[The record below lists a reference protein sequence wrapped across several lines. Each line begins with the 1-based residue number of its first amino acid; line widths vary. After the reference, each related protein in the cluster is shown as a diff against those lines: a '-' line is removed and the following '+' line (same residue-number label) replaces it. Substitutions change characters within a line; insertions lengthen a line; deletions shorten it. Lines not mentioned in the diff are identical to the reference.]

1 VISLFWFFLGLL
13 VWLMLAFFV
22 SAFSGVHD
30 MDLSTITISFQD
42 FTYMFIV
49 VLAAQAVNY
58 GVNKLLDLFNF
69 R

>member
-1 VISLFWFFLGLL
+1 
-13 VWLMLAFFV
+13 
-22 SAFSGVHD
+22 